1 MGDHG
6 CKANSP
12 RGGQGEGSMCTQTSG
27 GGGDVRERSDGS
39 GVCQEKRRLSLGAR
53 EAEGRRAQRGKKRH
67 LAVEVQEREDK
78 RCSEKQGKG
87 RRLSSTGVREQR
99 YSAVMG
105 LFVYKLSMYSRGGIS
120 GLIRSMQKQPAP
132 GLST

>member
-1 MGDHG
+1 MIMVAKRIHRGVVKGREACAPKRVVAGAMCESAAMEVVCVRRNGG
-6 CKANSP
+6 CH
-12 RGGQGEGSMCTQTSG
+12 
-27 GGGDVRERSDGS
+27 RERGKPRD
-39 GVCQEKRRLSLGAR
+39 
-53 EAEGRRAQRGKKRH
+53 AERNEKRH

-87 RRLSSTGVREQR
+87 RRLSSTGVREQQH
-99 YSAVMG
+99 SAVMG

>member
-53 EAEGRRAQRGKKRH
+53 EAEGRRAQREKRH

-78 RCSEKQGKG
+78 RCSEKQDKG
-87 RRLSSTGVREQR
+87 RRHL
-99 YSAVMG
+99 
-105 LFVYKLSMYSRGGIS
+105 
-120 GLIRSMQKQPAP
+120 KQ
-132 GLST
+132 L